1 MSMLSYQHF
10 PIYAIMSLFLGAFLV
25 VMLGKNRAVRNA
37 LAFISVSAS
46 LGFLLAL
53 VKRVMIDGEVIA
65 YWMGGRVPAG
75 ATPLVLPLRWTR

>member
-46 LGFLLAL
+46 LGFLLAACKARYDRRGGHRL
-53 VKRVMIDGEVIA
+53 LDGRQSSR
-65 YWMGGRVPAG
+65 GG
-75 ATPLVLPLRWTR
+75 LRHWYCP